1 MGILKKEMKMN
12 NNDTVTVN
20 FEVSSD
26 ASTPEKAA
34 LEINGLKIALA
45 AIFTQMEPAEREI
58 IINNIEGIG
67 VNYTQNIV
75 SILKSVHESA
85 K

>member
-1 MGILKKEMKMN
+1 MN
-12 NNDTVTVN
+12 KIETVQVN
-20 FEVSSD
+20 FEVKTD

-34 LEINGLKIALA
+34 REIDGLKIALA
-45 AIFTQMEPAEREI
+45 AIFSQIEPAEREVV
-58 IINNIEGIG
+58 INNIEGMN
-67 VNYTQNIV
+67 VENTRNIV

>member
-1 MGILKKEMKMN
+1 MN
-12 NNDTVTVN
+12 NNDTVTVS
-20 FEVSSD
+20 FEVTSD
-26 ASTPEKAA
+26 ASTSEKAA

-45 AIFTQMEPAEREI
+45 AIFTQIEPAEREI
-58 IINNIEGIG
+58 IINNIEGMG

>member
-1 MGILKKEMKMN
+1 MN
-12 NNDTVTVN
+12 NNDTVQIN
-20 FEVSSD
+20 FVVTSD

-45 AIFTQMEPAEREI
+45 AIFTRIEPADREI
-58 IINNIEGIG
+58 IISNIEDIN
-67 VNYTQNIV
+67 VENTQNIL

>member
-1 MGILKKEMKMN
+1 MGILKNEMKMN

-45 AIFTQMEPAEREI
+45 AIFTQMETAER
-58 IINNIEGIG
+58 

>member
-20 FEVSSD
+20 FEVISD

>member
-1 MGILKKEMKMN
+1 MN
-12 NNDTVTVN
+12 KIETVQVN
-20 FEVSSD
+20 FEVKTD

-34 LEINGLKIALA
+34 REINGLKVALA
-45 AIFTQMEPAEREI
+45 AIFSHIDPTERET

-67 VNYTQNIV
+67 VEYTQNIV

>member
-12 NNDTVTVN
+12 NNDTVTVS
-20 FEVSSD
+20 FEVTSD
-26 ASTPEKAA
+26 ASTSEKAA

-45 AIFTQMEPAEREI
+45 AIFTQIEPAEREI
-58 IINNIEGIG
+58 IINNIEGMG

>member
-1 MGILKKEMKMN
+1 MN